1 MLILDTSYIYGLI
14 TLRNQPALGPTFC
27 NVQDLSLMNFSASLN
42 GQKLTISAVD
52 KRSTTI
58 VTPCLSVKRLDFS
71 GKVQEMETYG
81 VSMFSLGG

>member
-1 MLILDTSYIYGLI
+1 
-14 TLRNQPALGPTFC
+14 
-27 NVQDLSLMNFSASLN
+27 MNFSASLN